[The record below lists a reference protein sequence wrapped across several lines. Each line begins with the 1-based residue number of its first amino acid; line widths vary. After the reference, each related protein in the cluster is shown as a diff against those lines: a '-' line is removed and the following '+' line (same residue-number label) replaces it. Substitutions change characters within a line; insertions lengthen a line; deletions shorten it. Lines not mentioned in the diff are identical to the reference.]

1 MINKFLTSLLETI
14 GRVLIMACTF
24 GIPLLMISLPLMHM
38 FGYYNGKNLNLLG
51 YIIFGVMIF
60 IDNIID
66 TFIYRFKN
74 KDSII

>member
-1 MINKFLTSLLETI
+1 MINKFLNSLIETI
-14 GRVLIMACTF
+14 FKILYLAFNF
-24 GIPLLMISLPLMHM
+24 GLPLFMISIPLMCM
-38 FGYYNGKNLNLLG
+38 FGYYNTKNLELLG
-51 YIIFGVMIF
+51 YIIFGVMIL